1 MHSNCALSYTELGMS
16 SLEAHT
22 DEQLMATLSQGDDLA
37 LAELVRRYQKDVFRF
52 TLHYVRNV
60 EQAKELSQETFLRVF
75 TARDRFDVDRKFKP
89 WLLCIARNLCLNDLK
104 RKRAVPMESLETYAS
119 TARDSG
125 GDLHQSAADGP
136 AEILMAAERRDV
148 LMTALDQ
155 LPEDAREI
163 VMLRYFQ
170 KMQARDIAEVMNS
183 TEGAIRT
190 RLHRILKQMRDLV
203 EPARDDA

>member
-1 MHSNCALSYTELGMS
+1 MTVLD
-16 SLEAHT
+16 AHT
-22 DEQLMATLSQGDDLA
+22 DEQLMASLSQGEERA

-119 TARDSG
+119 ASRDSDG
-125 GDLHQSAADGP
+125 ALHQAASDGP
-136 AEILMAAERRDV
+136 IEILMAEERREG
-148 LMTALDQ
+148 LMAALGQ

-163 VMLRYFQ
+163 VMMRYFQ

-203 EPARDDA
+203 EPVRDDT

>member
-1 MHSNCALSYTELGMS
+1 MTVLD
-16 SLEAHT
+16 AHT
-22 DEQLMATLSQGDDLA
+22 DEQLMASLSQGEERA

-119 TARDSG
+119 ASRDSG
-125 GDLHQSAADGP
+125 GELHQAASDGP
-136 AEILMAAERRDV
+136 IEILMAEERREG
-148 LMTALDQ
+148 LMAALGQ

-163 VMLRYFQ
+163 VMMRYFQ

-203 EPARDDA
+203 EPVRDDT